1 MVYLLLKEDTSLT
14 EMSVLMN
21 LMTDV
26 LQLNLSSTTLSKHKN
41 TMH

>member
-1 MVYLLLKEDTSLT
+1 MVYLLLKEDASLT

-26 LQLNLSSTTLSKHKN
+26 LQLNLSSTTI
-41 TMH
+41 